1 MATIRKFTKRFLII
15 TNIVV
20 AFLFLLAC
28 ANTFLHPDKW
38 WVISLLGLI
47 FPLLLIIVFGF
58 FIFWLFFYSRRLS
71 LISLFVLIIGWQNIH
86 AFLAFNITKKHVG
99 EKPVNALRVMT
110 WNVRRWDD
118 FITKKAATSG
128 HRIKMME
135 FIRQQ
140 NPDILCLQE
149 FYEPSNSKELVPN
162 IAYIREQ
169 LHYPYYFFSR
179 DYGGK
184 NSKYET
190 GVIIFSHYPITNTEQ
205 IKYDSSGKS
214 IAIESLI
221 EADINMKGKMIRVC
235 TTHLQSVL
243 FRTKDFRDVEIIR
256 NVDDS
261 LLEASRS
268 IVKKLKRAF
277 GLRGKQADAVRS
289 ELDKSPY
296 PVIICGDFNDVPNS
310 YTYFRIRGNRQDAF
324 IKKGFGIGR
333 TYIHLSP
340 TLRIDYI
347 MADKKFNI
355 LQCSQFSLPYSD
367 HHPVMADMEL
377 P

>member
-1 MATIRKFTKRFLII
+1 MALIRKFTKRFLII

-20 AFLFLLAC
+20 VLVFLLAC
-28 ANTFLHPDKW
+28 ANAFLHPDRW

-47 FPLLLIIVFGF
+47 FPLLLILVFGF
-58 FIFWLFFYSRRLS
+58 FIFWLFFYSRHLS
-71 LISLFVLIIGWQNIH
+71 LISLFALMIGWQNIH
-86 AFLAFNITKKHVG
+86 AFLAFSITKKQI
-99 EKPVNALRVMT
+99 EQKPANALRVLT

-118 FITKKAATSG
+118 FITKKAAASG
-128 HRIKMME
+128 HRVKMME

-140 NPDILCLQE
+140 NADLLCLQE
-149 FYEPSNSKELVPN
+149 FYEPFNIKELTPN
-162 IAYIREQ
+162 IAYIQEQ

-179 DYGGK
+179 DYK
-184 NSKYET
+184 SKSGRYET
-190 GVIIFSHYPITNTEQ
+190 GVIIFSRYPITNT
-205 IKYDSSGKS
+205 IRVRYDSSSVNTGT
-214 IAIESLI
+214 ESLI
-221 EADINMKGKMIRVC
+221 EADINANGKIVRLC

-243 FRTKDFRDVEIIR
+243 FRPKDFRDVEIIR

-261 LLEASRS
+261 VLEASKS
-268 IVKKLKRAF
+268 ILKKLKRAF
-277 GLRGKQADAVRS
+277 GLRGKQADIVRA

-310 YTYFRIRGNRQDAF
+310 YTYFRIRGDRQDAY
-324 IKKGFGIGR
+324 IQKGFGIGR

-347 MADKKFNI
+347 MTDKKFNI
-355 LQCSQFSLPYSD
+355 LQCSKFALPYSD